1 MDSRHFLPNVLTQ
14 FRSLNRS
21 GERIGVLEGF
31 TRDFVDKRY
40 TVFHKKGGKN
50 NHFQGIERIGPSPAD
65 HGQLPLFQAA
75 LGSPGLPAGL
85 AAHRPRAVGLKPH
98 GNRVP
103 PPEDRW

>member
-1 MDSRHFLPNVLTQ
+1 MDSRHFLSNVLTQ

-50 NHFQGIERIGPSPAD
+50 NHFQGIERIG
-65 HGQLPLFQAA
+65 
-75 LGSPGLPAGL
+75 
-85 AAHRPRAVGLKPH
+85 RTC
-98 GNRVP
+98 
-103 PPEDRW
+103 